1 MDVASLDG
9 FFSWKCRWPVMKLP
23 LNDVIMDVTAKRH
36 WKGGEFLRANYV
48 TINETGWT
56 VAAERRDCERGWKI
70 LQPRREFFHRRAFFF
85 LFFLPLLSP
94 FFLFS
99 SLLFFSRC
107 RARTKRKSGGNGGWK
122 GRNSSRLI
130 ALQLARNVVG
140 DYAYNGK
147 NAPRA
152 KYFIASRESFTR
164 AIVFSE
170 NKLFFLSFFLF
181 HGDWP
186 KGWRILTVVK
196 KYRASLLLRSFDR
209 KLLRGLD
216 QVFSS
221 LIDCPFSRELDS
233 YDGSYEPK
241 IVWKKWSKDH

>member
-1 MDVASLDG
+1 
-9 FFSWKCRWPVMKLP
+9 MKLP
-23 LNDVIMDVTAKRH
+23 LNDVIMDMTAKRH
-36 WKGGEFLRANYV
+36 WKAGEFLRANYV

-70 LQPRREFFHRRAFFF
+70 LQPRREFFHRRAFFSLSF
-85 LFFLPLLSP
+85 FFLPLLSL
-94 FFLFS
+94 FFLFP
-99 SLLFFSRC
+99 SLLFSSRC
-107 RARTKRKSGGNGGWK
+107 RARTKRKSGGWK

-170 NKLFFLSFFLF
+170 NKLYFFFSFLSFFF
-181 HGDWP
+181 FS
-186 KGWRILTVVK
+186 WRRL
-196 KYRASLLLRSFDR
+196 AGGEF
-209 KLLRGLD
+209 
-216 QVFSS
+216 
-221 LIDCPFSRELDS
+221 
-233 YDGSYEPK
+233 
-241 IVWKKWSKDH
+241 